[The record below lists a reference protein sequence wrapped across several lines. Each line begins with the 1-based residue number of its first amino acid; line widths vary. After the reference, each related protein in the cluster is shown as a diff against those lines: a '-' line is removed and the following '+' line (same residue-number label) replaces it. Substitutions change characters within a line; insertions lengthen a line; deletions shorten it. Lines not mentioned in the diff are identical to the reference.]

1 MIWCNSNL
9 LQKKKI
15 AYFCWTFTQS
25 NGFYNYTLLLLRAI
39 IIIIIIIIIES
50 ANLYLELF
58 RNDTFLC
65 FNTIFETAM
74 Q

>member
-9 LQKKKI
+9 LQKKNI
-15 AYFCWTFTQS
+15 AYVCWTFTQS

-39 IIIIIIIIIES
+39 IIIIIIES

-58 RNDTFLC
+58 RNDTFPL
-65 FNTIFETAM
+65 F
-74 Q
+74 

>member
-9 LQKKKI
+9 LQKKTLLMFVGHLHNLTDSI
-15 AYFCWTFTQS
+15 
-25 NGFYNYTLLLLRAI
+25 NYTLLLLRA

-58 RNDTFLC
+58 RNDTFPL
-65 FNTIFETAM
+65 F
-74 Q
+74 

>member
-1 MIWCNSNL
+1 MILCNSNL
-9 LQKKKI
+9 LQKKNI

-39 IIIIIIIIIES
+39 IIIIIIIIES

-58 RNDTFLC
+58 RNDTFPL
-65 FNTIFETAM
+65 F
-74 Q
+74 

>member
-1 MIWCNSNL
+1 MILCNSNL
-9 LQKKKI
+9 LQKKNI

-39 IIIIIIIIIES
+39 IIIIIIES

-58 RNDTFLC
+58 RNDTFPL
-65 FNTIFETAM
+65 F
-74 Q
+74 

>member
-9 LQKKKI
+9 LQKKNI

-39 IIIIIIIIIES
+39 IIIIIIES

-58 RNDTFLC
+58 RNDTFPL
-65 FNTIFETAM
+65 F
-74 Q
+74 

>member
-9 LQKKKI
+9 FQKKQNI
-15 AYFCWTFTQS
+15 AYVCWTFTQS

-39 IIIIIIIIIES
+39 IIIIIIIIES

-58 RNDTFLC
+58 RNDTFPL
-65 FNTIFETAM
+65 F
-74 Q
+74 

>member
-9 LQKKKI
+9 LQKKNI
-15 AYFCWTFTQS
+15 AYVCWTFTQS

-39 IIIIIIIIIES
+39 IIIIIIIIIIES

-58 RNDTFLC
+58 RNHTFPL
-65 FNTIFETAM
+65 F
-74 Q
+74 

>member
-9 LQKKKI
+9 LQKKNI

-39 IIIIIIIIIES
+39 IIIIIIIES

-58 RNDTFLC
+58 RNDTFPL
-65 FNTIFETAM
+65 F
-74 Q
+74 